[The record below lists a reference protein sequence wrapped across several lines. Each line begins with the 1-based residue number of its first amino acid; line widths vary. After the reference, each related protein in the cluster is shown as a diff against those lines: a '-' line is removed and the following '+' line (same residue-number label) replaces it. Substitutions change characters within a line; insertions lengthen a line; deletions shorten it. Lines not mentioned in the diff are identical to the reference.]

1 MSEKKDNDKGYRK
14 GYEDDS
20 RQKIDRSDNYSN
32 EERKDKYEP
41 VTESYEPTV
50 DKLDD
55 SNPPSKD
62 SSS

>member
-20 RQKIDRSDNYSN
+20 RQKIDYSN